1 MAKKVT
7 MSELAA
13 RAGVDIS
20 TVSRAL
26 SDSPLVKED
35 TKERVRAIAEEMGYV
50 VNAAARNLR
59 RQTTQTIG
67 IVVPIDPAK
76 GQTISDPFYLEMVG
90 AVSNAAAKRDYDLLI
105 TIPQSDS
112 QIAERR
118 LLQAGKVDGL
128 IVIGQAERSDRLNVL
143 AASNDKVVVW
153 GGAIENVG
161 YTLVGS
167 DNIGGGRSA
176 VEHLF
181 CIGRKKILFIGDI
194 ALPEVAL
201 RYEGMT
207 QAHKAA
213 GMSHDLRLILPL
225 NFSALTADREVRR
238 ALKDGP
244 EFDAIFA
251 ASDVLAM
258 AAMRTLLAEGVDIP
272 GDVAVIGYDN
282 VGSAKMAAPPLSTVD
297 QNIAMGGEVMVDLL
311 LRKLAGEKV
320 ESKLLPTELIIR
332 ESAR

>member
-1 MAKKVT
+1 

-181 CIGRKKILFIGDI
+181 SIGRKKILFIGDI

-201 RYEGMT
+201 RYEGVT

-225 NFSALTADREVRR
+225 NFSALTVDQEVRK